1 MNIDIINTADSIST
15 QTFSLTSREKS
26 DIETLLNKIYKVD
39 TVEEEL
45 NTTKNTLEEKINA
58 VKSGLKEEIN
68 TTKNTLENKIT
79 NLDNNT
85 VKKDEINNII
95 YQYLIE
101 HHIIPESESDPYT

>member
-1 MNIDIINTADSIST
+1 MKDFKMNIDIINTADSIST

-26 DIETLLNKIYKVD
+26 DIEKLLNKINKVD
-39 TVEEEL
+39 TVE
-45 NTTKNTLEEKINA
+45 
-58 VKSGLKEEIN
+58 EEIN

-85 VKKDEINNII
+85 IKKDEIDNII

>member
-1 MNIDIINTADSIST
+1 MNIDIVNTADSIST

-26 DIETLLNKIYKVD
+26 DIEKLLNKINKVD
-39 TVEEEL
+39 TVE
-45 NTTKNTLEEKINA
+45 
-58 VKSGLKEEIN
+58 EEIN

-85 VKKDEINNII
+85 IKKDEIDGII
-95 YQYLIE
+95 HQYLIE